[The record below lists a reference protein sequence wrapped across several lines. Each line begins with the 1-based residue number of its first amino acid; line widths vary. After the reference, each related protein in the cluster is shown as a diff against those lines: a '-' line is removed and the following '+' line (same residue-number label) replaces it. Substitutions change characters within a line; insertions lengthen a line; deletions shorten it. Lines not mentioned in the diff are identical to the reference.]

1 MDDAHRSDIRL
12 QSSLQWVWAAEYGNK
27 LNLSFET
34 LDSLISQ
41 AEELNMHFFHFS
53 GGEPLVKKDLIIK
66 LCEKHSDSVFSA
78 FTNGTLIDEA
88 FADEMLRVK
97 NFVPAISV
105 EGFETATDS
114 RRGNGTYSKVVEAA
128 SILKRKKLPF
138 GFSCC
143 YTSANCDVIGSDEYF
158 DWMIDTGAKFCW
170 LFTYMPVGKGSP
182 TDLMVTAEQRKMM
195 YERIRGFRRTKP
207 IWTMDFWND
216 GEYVGGCVAG
226 GRYYLHINAN
236 GDAEPCAFI
245 HYSNYNIKDKTLL
258 EILQSPLFRRY
269 QAGQPFNGNH
279 LRPCPLL
286 DNPDRLPEMV
296 DASGADSTDLAAPE
310 DVHELASKCTEK
322 AERWGEVADGIW
334 AEKH

>member
-1 MDDAHRSDIRL
+1 M
-12 QSSLQWVWAAEYGNK
+12 AA
-27 LNLSFET
+27 T
-34 LDSLISQ
+34 
-41 AEELNMHFFHFS
+41 
-53 GGEPLVKKDLIIK
+53 
-66 LCEKHSDSVFSA
+66 
-78 FTNGTLIDEA
+78 
-88 FADEMLRVK
+88 
-97 NFVPAISV
+97 
-105 EGFETATDS
+105 
-114 RRGNGTYSKVVEAA
+114 
-128 SILKRKKLPF
+128 KRKKLPF

-170 LFTYMPVGKGSP
+170 LFTYMPVGKGAP

-195 YERIRGFRRTKP
+195 YERIRGFRKTKP

-310 DVHELASKCTEK
+310 DVHELASKCIEK

>member
-1 MDDAHRSDIRL
+1 MLIDPTSACNLHCNGC
-12 QSSLQWVWAAEYGNK
+12 WAAEYGNK

-41 AEELNMHFFHFS
+41 AEELNMHFFLFS

-66 LCEKHSDSVFSA
+66 LCKKHSDSVFSA
-78 FTNGTLIDEA
+78 FTNGTLIDEV

-105 EGFETATDS
+105 EGFEAATDS

-128 SILKRKKLPF
+128 SVLKRKKLPF

-170 LFTYMPVGKGSP
+170 LFTYMPVGKGAP

-195 YERIRGFRRTKP
+195 YERIRGFRKTKP
-207 IWTMDFWND
+207 IWAMDFWND
-216 GEYVGGCVAG
+216 DEYVGGCVAG

-236 GDAEPCAFI
+236 DDAEPCAFI

-258 EILQSPLFRRY
+258 EILPSPLFKRY

>member
-1 MDDAHRSDIRL
+1 M
-12 QSSLQWVWAAEYGNK
+12 QWVWAAEYGNK

-41 AEELNMHFFHFS
+41 AEELNMHFFLFS

-78 FTNGTLIDEA
+78 FTNGTLIDEV

-105 EGFETATDS
+105 EGFEAATDS

-143 YTSANCDVIGSDEYF
+143 YTSANCDVIGSDKYF

-170 LFTYMPVGKGSP
+170 LFTYMPVGKGAP

-195 YERIRGFRRTKP
+195 YERIRGFRRRSLSGR
-207 IWTMDFWND
+207 WTSGMM
-216 GEYVGGCVAG
+216 
-226 GRYYLHINAN
+226 AN
-236 GDAEPCAFI
+236 
-245 HYSNYNIKDKTLL
+245 
-258 EILQSPLFRRY
+258 
-269 QAGQPFNGNH
+269 
-279 LRPCPLL
+279 
-286 DNPDRLPEMV
+286 M
-296 DASGADSTDLAAPE
+296 
-310 DVHELASKCTEK
+310 
-322 AERWGEVADGIW
+322 
-334 AEKH
+334 